1 MESDKMR
8 TPIAVAALA
17 GILTAEAIV
26 YAAVIIKTAPPAPVS
41 VAIVGREPSSRY
53 VWIPGYYKGSGGR
66 YVWVAGRWVKPP
78 RAGVVWVDPAW
89 QRGPN
94 GYVFVAGR
102 WR

>member
-1 MESDKMR
+1 MKA
-8 TPIAVAALA
+8 PFALAVLA
-17 GILTAEAIV
+17 GILATEA
-26 YAAVIIKTAPPAPVS
+26 ALFSAVIIKTAPPPPVS
-41 VAIVGREPSSRY
+41 VAIVGRAPSAKY

-66 YVWVAGRWVKPP
+66 YIWVAGRWMKPP
-78 RAGVVWVDPAW
+78 HAGVVWVAPAW